1 MNDGRDGDGQAADST
16 RVVPSDG
23 EGTRSAGAAPAAGQR
38 AVRPGA
44 PSGPPPPAESFRPSG
59 PPPPAESFRPVR
71 PMDAAGSGPHDR
83 PVAPTTSTAAVRR
96 RGEAA
101 PGWAD
106 PEDGTDGT
114 DGTMIIDRGGVAAA
128 GQPWPGS
135 TRPEDPQPGYPQ
147 PGYPQPGSPQPGS
160 PQPGYPRSEHQQ
172 SGYAQ
177 PGPAPTAYDQSG
189 YGQQPARDPGFGA
202 AIGQDGPAG
211 AGLDGY
217 GAGGAGREGYGP
229 GGPPAGAA
237 AAAKPPR
244 RRRRGRL
251 LAIVLVVLVV
261 LFVVGDRV
269 GVVIAKG
276 QMRKQVEASVAE
288 NLKPGDP
295 VPKVTS
301 VSIGG
306 FPFITQVLFG
316 KFDDIGVG
324 IDGIPTPGPKISS
337 VKAHLKG
344 VHVPLGDA
352 LTDNVGQVPVDDVRA
367 TVGITYAD
375 LNAFLAKQAVKF
387 QVKPVDGGKKVEL
400 SGTTD
405 ALFGLGSTQIAGITT
420 FEVNDNQLT
429 LVPSGLS
436 IAGGL
441 NFSIPFQFKVPI
453 PIPVSGLPF
462 HLQIVK
468 ASTNATGLSLT
479 ATAKDVVLPAS

>member
-1 MNDGRDGDGQAADST
+1 M
-16 RVVPSDG
+16 
-23 EGTRSAGAAPAAGQR
+23 
-38 AVRPGA
+38 
-44 PSGPPPPAESFRPSG
+44 
-59 PPPPAESFRPVR
+59 
-71 PMDAAGSGPHDR
+71 
-83 PVAPTTSTAAVRR
+83 RR
-96 RGEAA
+96 RGEAG
-101 PGWAD
+101 PGWSD
-106 PEDGTDGT
+106 PEDAAE
-114 DGTMIIDRGGVAAA
+114 GTMIIGRGGAAAA

-135 TRPEDPQPGYPQ
+135 TRPEDPRAEDPQPGYPQ
-147 PGYPQPGSPQPGS
+147 PGY
-160 PQPGYPRSEHQQ
+160 
-172 SGYAQ
+172 AQ
-177 PGPAPTAYDQSG
+177 PAYAPSG
-189 YGQQPARDPGFGA
+189 YGQQPGHDPGYGA
-202 AIGQDGPAG
+202 AIGQDRQAG
-211 AGLDGY
+211 D
-217 GAGGAGREGYGP
+217 GGAGRDGFAA
-229 GGPPAGAA
+229 GGPPPGAT

-269 GVVIAKG
+269 SVVIAKG

-306 FPFITQVLFG
+306 FPFLTQVLFG
-316 KFDDIGVG
+316 KFTDIGVG

-375 LNAFLAKQAVKF
+375 LNAFLAKQDPKM
-387 QVKPVDGGKKVEL
+387 QVNPVNGGKQVEV
-400 SGTTD
+400 SGTFD
-405 ALFGLGSTQIAGITT
+405 AGSFGAQEVGGVTT
-420 FEVNDNQLT
+420 FEVTNNMLV
-429 LVPSGLS
+429 LVPTEVKVKGT
-436 IAGGL
+436 
-441 NFSIPFQFKVPI
+441 FSFSFPLPGALLPSI

-462 HLQIVK
+462 HLRIVQ

>member
-1 MNDGRDGDGQAADST
+1 M
-16 RVVPSDG
+16 
-23 EGTRSAGAAPAAGQR
+23 
-38 AVRPGA
+38 
-44 PSGPPPPAESFRPSG
+44 
-59 PPPPAESFRPVR
+59 
-71 PMDAAGSGPHDR
+71 
-83 PVAPTTSTAAVRR
+83 R
-96 RGEAA
+96 RGGEAT
-101 PGWAD
+101 PGWSD
-106 PEDGTDGT
+106 SEDTA
-114 DGTMIIDRGGVAAA
+114 DGTMIIGRSGVAAA

-135 TRPEDPQPGYPQ
+135 TRPEDPQVGHPQVGHPQAGHPQ
-147 PGYPQPGSPQPGS
+147 PGYAQPGSP
-160 PQPGYPRSEHQQ
+160 

-177 PGPAPTAYDQSG
+177 PGQQQPGYAQPGYAQTAHDQSG
-189 YGQQPARDPGFGA
+189 YGQQPAHDLGSGA
-202 AIGQDGPAG
+202 AIGQDGPN
-211 AGLDGY
+211 
-217 GAGGAGREGYGP
+217 GAGRDGFGA
-229 GGPPAGAA
+229 GGPPAGATA
-237 AAAKPPR
+237 TAKPPR
-244 RRRRGRL
+244 RRRRGRV

-269 GVVIAKG
+269 SVVIAKG
-276 QMRKQVEASVAE
+276 QMRKQVKASVAE
-288 NLKPGDP
+288 SLKPGDP

-306 FPFITQVLFG
+306 FPFLTQVLFG
-316 KFDDIGVG
+316 KFTDIGVG

-352 LTDNVGQVPVDDVRA
+352 LTDNVGQVPVDSVRA
-367 TVGITYAD
+367 TVGISYAD

-387 QVKPVDGGKKVEL
+387 QVKPVDGGNKVEL

-405 ALFGLGSTQIAGITT
+405 GLFGLGSTQIGGITT

-436 IAGGL
+436 IQGGL

-479 ATAKDVVLPAS
+479 ATAKDLVLPAS

>member
-1 MNDGRDGDGQAADST
+1 
-16 RVVPSDG
+16 
-23 EGTRSAGAAPAAGQR
+23 
-38 AVRPGA
+38 
-44 PSGPPPPAESFRPSG
+44 
-59 PPPPAESFRPVR
+59 
-71 PMDAAGSGPHDR
+71 
-83 PVAPTTSTAAVRR
+83 
-96 RGEAA
+96 
-101 PGWAD
+101 
-106 PEDGTDGT
+106 
-114 DGTMIIDRGGVAAA
+114 MIIGRSGIAAA
-128 GQPWPGS
+128 GQPQPGS
-135 TRPEDPQPGYPQ
+135 TRPEDPQSGYPQ
-147 PGYPQPGSPQPGS
+147 TGHQHSG
-160 PQPGYPRSEHQQ
+160 HQQ

-177 PGPAPTAYDQSG
+177 PGYAQTAYDQSG
-189 YGQQPARDPGFGA
+189 YGQQLAHDPGSGA

-211 AGLDGY
+211 AGGASRDGF
-217 GAGGAGREGYGP
+217 GA
-229 GGPPAGAA
+229 GGPPAGATA

-251 LAIVLVVLVV
+251 LAIVLVALVV

-306 FPFITQVLFG
+306 FPFLTQVLFG
-316 KFDDIGVG
+316 KFTDIGVG

-352 LTDNVGQVPVDDVRA
+352 LTDNVGKVPVDDVRA

-375 LNAFLAKQAVKF
+375 LNAFLAKQAVNF

-405 ALFGLGSTQIAGITT
+405 ALFGLGST
-420 FEVNDNQLT
+420 
-429 LVPSGLS
+429 
-436 IAGGL
+436 
-441 NFSIPFQFKVPI
+441 
-453 PIPVSGLPF
+453 
-462 HLQIVK
+462 
-468 ASTNATGLSLT
+468 
-479 ATAKDVVLPAS
+479 

>member
-1 MNDGRDGDGQAADST
+1 
-16 RVVPSDG
+16 
-23 EGTRSAGAAPAAGQR
+23 
-38 AVRPGA
+38 
-44 PSGPPPPAESFRPSG
+44 
-59 PPPPAESFRPVR
+59 
-71 PMDAAGSGPHDR
+71 MDAAGSGPHAR
-83 PVAPTTSTAAVRR
+83 PVPAAGPTVAARR
-96 RGEAA
+96 DADSR
-101 PGWAD
+101 PGTD
-106 PEDGTDGT
+106 PEDAA
-114 DGTMIIDRGGVAAA
+114 DGTMIISRSGVAAA

-135 TRPEDPQPGYPQ
+135 TRPEDLQPGYPQ
-147 PGYPQPGSPQPGS
+147 SGQARSGRPPSGYAQPGQ
-160 PQPGYPRSEHQQ
+160 QQ

-177 PGPAPTAYDQSG
+177 PGYGQTAYDQSGYDQSG
-189 YGQQPARDPGFGA
+189 YGQQPAHDLGSGA
-202 AIGQDGPAG
+202 AIGPDGSNSAG
-211 AGLDGY
+211 RDGF
-217 GAGGAGREGYGP
+217 GAGR
-229 GGPPAGAA
+229 PPADATA
-237 AAAKPPR
+237 TAKPPR

-269 GVVIAKG
+269 SVVIAKG
-276 QMRKQVEASVAE
+276 QMRKQVKASVAE
-288 NLKPGDP
+288 SLKPGDP

-306 FPFITQVLFG
+306 FPFLTQVLFG
-316 KFDDIGVG
+316 KFTDIGVG

-352 LTDNVGQVPVDDVRA
+352 LTDNVGQVPVDSVQA

-387 QVKPVDGGKKVEL
+387 QVKPVDGGNKVEL

-405 ALFGLGSTQIAGITT
+405 ALFGLGSTQIGGITT

-436 IAGGL
+436 IQGGL

-462 HLQIVK
+462 HLHIVK

-479 ATAKDVVLPAS
+479 ATAKDLVLPAS